1 MRVQT
6 ARSLRPAHSKCLSA
20 RAPLQGVALERCK
33 VIFGITA
40 PPKAREIFDRK
51 TSQGCARQVKKV
63 GYILLDGCSDR
74 PVPSL
79 NYSTPLEVANTPNLD
94 KIARRGRMGRVIT
107 VGRGISPESDIA
119 VFNMLGYSFEKGYP
133 GRGVVESIGAGIDV
147 KDGDLALRA
156 NFATAAGGKI
166 IDRRAGRD
174 MTADDA
180 ATLQEELKEV
190 KLPDAEFD
198 FRSTIG
204 HRAVLVI
211 RAHVPLSAEISNTD
225 PGYVRMKGFGAAREA
240 KDVEAIQ
247 TCKPLEGTAPSK
259 RAAEL
264 VNAFSAQAMKILDE
278 AKVNQERKRSG
289 KKAANMLLFRDAGSF
304 IPKLPSFEEKHHFK
318 GVALVEMPAEVGIA
332 MLLRM
337 KMVKV
342 DDPAD
347 LSGKARLFRREMKEG
362 TVVYAHIKG
371 PDEFGHDG
379 DAPGKRRNIETI
391 DSEFFSTIS
400 EMPHEGTTLAVSCD
414 HATPCILK
422 MHSAD
427 PVPLLV
433 TGKRTAKDG
442 GSCRFTEKD
451 AKRGSMGTLSG
462 KAVLRKVLASE

>member
-1 MRVQT
+1 
-6 ARSLRPAHSKCLSA
+6 
-20 RAPLQGVALERCK
+20 
-33 VIFGITA
+33 
-40 PPKAREIFDRK
+40 
-51 TSQGCARQVKKV
+51 VKQV

-79 NYSTPLEVANTPNLD
+79 NYTTPLEVARTPNLD
-94 KIARRGRMGRVIT
+94 RIARKAKLGRVIT

-119 VFNMLGYSFEKGYP
+119 VFNMLGYSFDKGYP
-133 GRGVVESIGAGIDV
+133 GRGVVESIGAGLAV

-156 NFATAAGGKI
+156 NFATTTSGKI
-166 IDRRAGRD
+166 TDRRAGRD
-174 MTADDA
+174 MTPDDA
-180 ATLQEELKEV
+180 KTLQEELKRV
-190 KLPDAEFD
+190 KLNDAEFD

-211 RAHVPLSAEISNTD
+211 RATRPLSAEISNTD

-247 TCKPLEGTAPSK
+247 TCKPLQATAASR

-278 AKVNQERKRSG
+278 AKVNQERKRNG

-304 IPKLPSFEEKHHFK
+304 IPKLPSFEEKHHYK

-332 MLLRM
+332 LLLNM

-347 LSGKARLFRREMKEG
+347 LSGKAKLFRREMKEG

-379 DAPGKRRNIETI
+379 DATGKKGNIETI
-391 DSEFFSTIS
+391 DREFFSTIS
-400 EMPHEGTTLAVSCD
+400 DMPREETTIAVSCD
-414 HATPCILK
+414 HSTPCVLK

-427 PVPLLV
+427 PVPLLI
-433 TGKRTAKDG
+433 TGKRAAADG
-442 GSCRFTEKD
+442 SAWRFTEKD
-451 AKRGSMGTLSG
+451 AKRGSIGMLSG
-462 KAVLRKVLASE
+462 RAVLRKVLSSD

>member
-1 MRVQT
+1 
-6 ARSLRPAHSKCLSA
+6 
-20 RAPLQGVALERCK
+20 
-33 VIFGITA
+33 
-40 PPKAREIFDRK
+40 
-51 TSQGCARQVKKV
+51 VKKV

-74 PVPSL
+74 PVPAL
-79 NYSTPLEVANTPNLD
+79 NYSTPLEVASTPNLD
-94 KIARRGRMGRVIT
+94 AIARTGRMGRVIT

-119 VFNMLGYSFEKGYP
+119 VFNMLGYSFDKGYP
-133 GRGVVESIGAGIDV
+133 GRGVVESIGAGLDM

-156 NFATAAGGKI
+156 NFATTSNGKI
-166 IDRRAGRD
+166 TDRRAGRD
-174 MTADDA
+174 MTASDA
-180 ATLQEELKEV
+180 ETLKEELKKV

-211 RAHVPLSAEISNTD
+211 RADKPLSAEISNTD

-247 TCKPLEGTAPSK
+247 TCRPLRGTAASK

-264 VNAFSAQAMKILDE
+264 VNAFSKQAMKILDE
-278 AKVNQERKRSG
+278 AKVNQERKRDG

-304 IPKLPSFEEKHHFK
+304 IPKLPSFEGKHHYK

-332 MLLRM
+332 LLLNMR
-337 KMVKV
+337 MVKV

-347 LSGKARLFRREMKEG
+347 LSGKAKLFEREMKEG

-391 DSEFFSTIS
+391 DREFFSAIS
-400 EMPHEGTTLAVSCD
+400 EMPRDGTTIAVSCD
-414 HATPCILK
+414 HATPCVLK

-427 PVPLLV
+427 PVPLLI
-433 TGKRTAKDG
+433 TGKRTAADG
-442 GSCRFTEKD
+442 GSCRFTEKE
-451 AKRGSMGTLSG
+451 AKRGSIGMLSG
-462 KAVLRKVLASE
+462 KAVLKKVLSSD

>member
-1 MRVQT
+1 
-6 ARSLRPAHSKCLSA
+6 
-20 RAPLQGVALERCK
+20 
-33 VIFGITA
+33 
-40 PPKAREIFDRK
+40 
-51 TSQGCARQVKKV
+51 VKKV

-79 NYSTPLEVANTPNLD
+79 NYSTPLEVADTPNLD
-94 KIARRGRMGRVIT
+94 AIARRGEMGRVVT

-119 VFNMLGYSFEKGYP
+119 VFNMLGYSFDKGYA

-147 KDGDLALRA
+147 KDGDLAIRA
-156 NFATAAGGKI
+156 NFATRSDGKI

-174 MTADDA
+174 MTAEDA
-180 ATLQEELKEV
+180 KTLQEELKRV
-190 KLPDAEFD
+190 KLDDAEFD

-211 RAHVPLSAEISNTD
+211 RAHQPLSAEISNTD
-225 PGYVRMKGFGAAREA
+225 PGYVRMKGFGAARGA

-247 TCKPLEGTAPSK
+247 TCRPLENTAASR

-264 VNAFSAQAMKILDE
+264 VNSFSTQAMKILDE
-278 AKVNQERKRSG
+278 AGVNKERKRGG
-289 KKAANMLLFRDAGSF
+289 KKEANMLLFRDSGSF
-304 IPKLPSFEEKHHFK
+304 IPRLPSFEETHHYK

-332 MLLRM
+332 ILLKM

-342 DDPAD
+342 QDPAD
-347 LSGKARLFRREMKEG
+347 LSGKAKLFKREMKEG

-379 DAPGKRRNIETI
+379 DAPGKRANIESI
-391 DSEFFSTIS
+391 DREFFGPIGEVLPEEPTI
-400 EMPHEGTTLAVSCD
+400 AVSCD

-427 PVPLLV
+427 PVPLLIAERRREGQRS
-433 TGKRTAKDG
+433 T
-442 GSCRFTEKD
+442 CRFTEKD
-451 AKRGSMGTLSG
+451 AKRGTVGTLSG
-462 KAVLRKVLASE
+462 KAVLGRVLS

>member
-1 MRVQT
+1 M
-6 ARSLRPAHSKCLSA
+6 
-20 RAPLQGVALERCK
+20 
-33 VIFGITA
+33 
-40 PPKAREIFDRK
+40 
-51 TSQGCARQVKKV
+51 KKV

-74 PVPSL
+74 PVPSM
-79 NYSTPLEVANTPNLD
+79 NYSTPLEVAKTPNLD
-94 KIARRGRMGRVIT
+94 SIARGARMGRVTT

-133 GRGVVESIGAGIDV
+133 GRGVVESIGAGIEV
-147 KDGDLALRA
+147 RDGDLALRA
-156 NFATAAGGKI
+156 NFATRYDGKI
-166 IDRRAGRD
+166 VDRRAGRD
-174 MTADDA
+174 MTPEDA
-180 ATLQEELKEV
+180 KTLQEELEKV
-190 KLPDAEFD
+190 RLPDVEFD

-211 RAHVPLSAEISNTD
+211 RAGSPLSAEVSNTD
-225 PGYVRMKGFGAAREA
+225 PGYVRVKGFGAAREA

-247 TCKPLEGTAPSK
+247 LCRALRGDAASR

-264 VNAFSAQAMKILDE
+264 VNAFSSQAMKILDE
-278 AKVNQERKRSG
+278 AKVNQERKRNG

-304 IPKLPSFEEKHHFK
+304 IPKLPSFEEKHSYK

-332 MLLRM
+332 ILLGMR
-337 KMVKV
+337 MVKV

-347 LSGKARLFRREMKEG
+347 LSGKARLLKREMKEG

-379 DAPGKRRNIETI
+379 DAPGKMANIETI
-391 DSEFFSTIS
+391 DREFFGPIS
-400 EMPHEGTTLAVSCD
+400 ELMPDEPTLAVSCD
-414 HATPCILK
+414 HATPCVLK

-433 TGKRTAKDG
+433 TGRRTVADR

-451 AKRGSMGTLSG
+451 AKRGSMGALVG
-462 KAVLRKVLASE
+462 KEVLRKVLASK

>member
-1 MRVQT
+1 M
-6 ARSLRPAHSKCLSA
+6 
-20 RAPLQGVALERCK
+20 
-33 VIFGITA
+33 
-40 PPKAREIFDRK
+40 
-51 TSQGCARQVKKV
+51 KV

-94 KIARRGRMGRVIT
+94 SIAREGRLGRVIT

-119 VFNMLGYSFEKGYP
+119 VFNMLGYSFDKGYP

-156 NFATAAGGKI
+156 NFATTSAGKI
-166 IDRRAGRD
+166 TDRRAGRD
-174 MTADDA
+174 MTPYESE
-180 ATLQEELKEV
+180 TLQEELKKV
-190 KLPDAEFD
+190 RLPDAEFD

-211 RAHVPLSAEISNTD
+211 RAHEPLSAEISNTD
-225 PGYVRMKGFGAAREA
+225 PGYVRVKGFGAATEA

-247 TCKPLEGTAPSK
+247 KCKPLDRTAAAK

-264 VNAFSAQAMKILDE
+264 VNAFSSQAMKILDE
-278 AKVNQERKRSG
+278 AKVNQERRRLG
-289 KKAANMLLFRDAGSF
+289 KKAANMLLLRDAGSH
-304 IPKLPSFEEKHHFK
+304 IPKLPSFEEKHHYK

-332 MLLRM
+332 MLL
-337 KMVKV
+337 KMTMVRV

-347 LSGKARLFRREMKEG
+347 LAGKAKLFKRETRDG

-379 DAPGKRRNIETI
+379 DAPGKRKNIENI
-391 DSEFFSTIS
+391 DKEFFGAIR
-400 EMPHEGTTLAVSCD
+400 EMPADGTTLAVSCD
-414 HATPCILK
+414 HATPCVLK

-433 TGKRTAKDG
+433 TGRRTAKDG
-442 GSCRFTEKD
+442 ASCRFTERD
-451 AKRGSMGTLSG
+451 AKRGLMGTLTG
-462 KAVLRKVLASE
+462 RTVLRKVLASS

>member
-1 MRVQT
+1 MQGYIRD
-6 ARSLRPAHSKCLSA
+6 KCA
-20 RAPLQGVALERCK
+20 AKGKRD
-33 VIFGITA
+33 
-40 PPKAREIFDRK
+40 FDQK
-51 TSQGCARQVKKV
+51 TSEGCARLVKKV

-74 PVPSL
+74 PVPAL

-94 KIARRGRMGRVIT
+94 AIARKGKMGRVIT

-119 VFNMLGYSFEKGYP
+119 VFNMLGYSFDKGYP

-156 NFATAAGGKI
+156 NFATTSGGKI
-166 IDRRAGRD
+166 TDRRAGRD
-174 MTADDA
+174 MTASDA
-180 ATLQEELKEV
+180 ATLQEELKKV
-190 KLPDAEFD
+190 KLADAEFD

-211 RAHVPLSAEISNTD
+211 RDHAPLSAEISNTD
-225 PGYVRMKGFGAAREA
+225 PGYVRLKGFGAAREA
-240 KDVEAIQ
+240 KDVEAIR
-247 TCKPLEGTAPSK
+247 TSKPLERTAASK

-264 VNAFSAQAMKILDE
+264 VNSFSSQAMKILDE
-278 AKVNQERKRSG
+278 AKVNQERKSDG

-304 IPKLPSFEEKHHFK
+304 IPKLPSFEEKHHYK

-332 MLLRM
+332 LLLDM

-347 LSGKARLFRREMKEG
+347 LSGKAKLFKREMKEG

-379 DAPGKRRNIETI
+379 DARGKRGNIETI
-391 DSEFFSTIS
+391 DRELFSTIS
-400 EMPHEGTTLAVSCD
+400 EMPSEGTTLAVSCD

-433 TGKRTAKDG
+433 TGRRAAEDRS
-442 GSCRFTEKD
+442 SCRFTEKD
-451 AKRGSMGTLSG
+451 AKRGSMGTLMG
-462 KAVLRKVLASE
+462 RAVLRKVLESN

>member
-1 MRVQT
+1 
-6 ARSLRPAHSKCLSA
+6 
-20 RAPLQGVALERCK
+20 
-33 VIFGITA
+33 
-40 PPKAREIFDRK
+40 
-51 TSQGCARQVKKV
+51 VKKV

-74 PVPSL
+74 PVPAL
-79 NYSTPLEVANTPNLD
+79 NYSTPLEVASTPNLD
-94 KIARRGRMGRVIT
+94 AIARRGKMGRVIT

-119 VFNMLGYSFEKGYP
+119 VFNMLGYSFDKGYP
-133 GRGVVESIGAGIDV
+133 GRGVVESIGAGLDV

-156 NFATAAGGKI
+156 NFATTTNGKI
-166 IDRRAGRD
+166 TDRRAGRD
-174 MTADDA
+174 MTASDA
-180 ATLQEELKEV
+180 ETLQEELKKV
-190 KLPDAEFD
+190 RLPDAEFD

-211 RAHVPLSAEISNTD
+211 RADKPLSAEISNTD

-247 TCKPLEGTAPSK
+247 TCKPLQGTAASK
-259 RAAEL
+259 RAAQL
-264 VNAFSAQAMKILDE
+264 VNAFSTQAMKILDE
-278 AKVNQERKRSG
+278 AKVNQERKRDG

-304 IPKLPSFEEKHHFK
+304 IPKLPSFEEKHHYK

-332 MLLRM
+332 ILLDM

-347 LSGKARLFRREMKEG
+347 LSGKAKLFRREMKEG

-379 DAPGKRRNIETI
+379 DAPGKRGNIETI
-391 DSEFFSTIS
+391 DREFFSAIS
-400 EMPHEGTTLAVSCD
+400 EMPRDGTTLAVSCD

-427 PVPLLV
+427 PVPLLI
-433 TGKRTAKDG
+433 TGARTAADAA
-442 GSCRFTEKD
+442 SCRFTEKD
-451 AKRGSMGTLSG
+451 ARRGSIGTLRG
-462 KAVLRKVLASE
+462 RRVLNKVLSSD

>member
-1 MRVQT
+1 
-6 ARSLRPAHSKCLSA
+6 
-20 RAPLQGVALERCK
+20 
-33 VIFGITA
+33 
-40 PPKAREIFDRK
+40 
-51 TSQGCARQVKKV
+51 VKKV

-74 PVPSL
+74 PVPAL
-79 NYSTPLEVANTPNLD
+79 NYSTPLEVANTPCLD
-94 KIARRGRMGRVIT
+94 KIARKGRLGRVIT

-119 VFNMLGYSFEKGYP
+119 VFNMLGYSFDKGYP
-133 GRGVVESIGAGIDV
+133 GRGVVESIGAGLTV

-156 NFATAAGGKI
+156 NFATTANGKI

-174 MTADDA
+174 MTSYDA
-180 ATLQEELKEV
+180 ETLQEELKKV
-190 KLPDAEFD
+190 KLHDAEFD

-211 RAHVPLSAEISNTD
+211 RANRPLSAEISNTD

-247 TCKPLEGTAPSK
+247 TCEPLESTLASK

-264 VNAFSAQAMKILDE
+264 VNAFSTQAMKILDE
-278 AKVNQERKRSG
+278 AKVNQERKRDG

-304 IPKLPSFEEKHHFK
+304 IPELPSFEEKHHYK

-332 MLLRM
+332 LLLHM

-342 DDPAD
+342 GDPAD
-347 LSGKARLFRREMKEG
+347 LSGKAKLFKREMKEG

-379 DAPGKRRNIETI
+379 DATGKRGNIETI
-391 DSEFFSTIS
+391 DREFFSSIS
-400 EMPHEGTTLAVSCD
+400 EMPLDETTLAVSCD
-414 HATPCILK
+414 HGTPCILK

-433 TGKRTAKDG
+433 TGNRTAADG
-442 GSCRFTEKD
+442 SSCRFTEKD

-462 KAVLRKVLASE
+462 RAVLRRVLSSN

>member
-1 MRVQT
+1 M
-6 ARSLRPAHSKCLSA
+6 
-20 RAPLQGVALERCK
+20 
-33 VIFGITA
+33 
-40 PPKAREIFDRK
+40 
-51 TSQGCARQVKKV
+51 KKV

-74 PVPSL
+74 PVPAL
-79 NYSTPLEVANTPNLD
+79 NYSTPLEVASTPNLD
-94 KIARRGRMGRVIT
+94 AIARKGRMGRVIT

-119 VFNMLGYSFEKGYP
+119 VFNMLGYSFDKGYP
-133 GRGVVESIGAGIDV
+133 GRGVVESIGAGLRM

-156 NFATAAGGKI
+156 NFATTSNGKI
-166 IDRRAGRD
+166 TDRRAGRD
-174 MTADDA
+174 MTASDA
-180 ATLQEELKEV
+180 ETLQEELKKV
-190 KLPDAEFD
+190 KLADAEFD

-211 RAHVPLSAEISNTD
+211 RANEPLSAEISNTD
-225 PGYVRMKGFGAAREA
+225 PGYVRMKGFGAARAA

-247 TCKPLEGTAPSK
+247 TCKPLRGTTAAR

-264 VNAFSAQAMKILDE
+264 VNSFSTQAMKILDE
-278 AKVNQERKRSG
+278 AKVNQERKREG

-304 IPKLPSFEEKHHFK
+304 IPNLPSFEEKHHYR

-332 MLLRM
+332 ILLDM

-342 DDPAD
+342 DDPGD
-347 LSGKARLFRREMKEG
+347 LSGKAKLFRREMKEG

-391 DSEFFSTIS
+391 DREFFGTVS
-400 EMPHEGTTLAVSCD
+400 EVLGDGTTLAVSCD
-414 HATPCILK
+414 HATPCVLK

-433 TGKRTAKDG
+433 TGKRTAADG
-442 GSCRFTEKD
+442 GSCRFTERD
-451 AKRGSMGTLSG
+451 AKRGSIGTLSG
-462 KAVLRKVLASE
+462 RAVLKKVLTSD

>member
-1 MRVQT
+1 LSR
-6 ARSLRPAHSKCLSA
+6 RSPE
-20 RAPLQGVALERCK
+20 G
-33 VIFGITA
+33 
-40 PPKAREIFDRK
+40 
-51 TSQGCARQVKKV
+51 VKKV

-74 PVPSL
+74 PVPSM
-79 NYSTPLEVANTPNLD
+79 NYSTPLEVASTPNLD
-94 KIARRGRMGRVIT
+94 RIARRGRMGRVIT

-119 VFNMLGYSFEKGYP
+119 VFNMLGYSFDKGYP

-147 KDGDLALRA
+147 KDGDLAIRA
-156 NFATAAGGKI
+156 NFATRSDGKI
-166 IDRRAGRD
+166 VDRRAGRD

-180 ATLQEELKEV
+180 KTLQDELKKV
-190 KLPDAEFD
+190 RLPDAEFD

-211 RAHVPLSAEISNTD
+211 RAHVSLSAEISNTD

-247 TCKPLEGTAPSK
+247 RCKPLKGNAASK

-264 VNAFSAQAMKILDE
+264 VNAFSTQAMKVLDE
-278 AKVNQERKRSG
+278 ADVNRERKRDG

-304 IPKLPSFEEKHHFK
+304 IPELPSFEEKHHYK

-332 MLLRM
+332 ILLKMR
-337 KMVKV
+337 MVKV

-347 LSGKARLFRREMKEG
+347 LSGKAKLFKREMREG

-391 DSEFFSTIS
+391 DREFFGPIS
-400 EMPHEGTTLAVSCD
+400 EMPRDETTLGISCD

-427 PVPLLV
+427 PVPLLI
-433 TGKRTAKDG
+433 TGKKTSRLG

-451 AKRGSMGTLSG
+451 AKRGSLGMLSG
-462 KAVLRKVLASE
+462 RAVLKKVLSSS

>member
-1 MRVQT
+1 MKR
-6 ARSLRPAHSKCLSA
+6 
-20 RAPLQGVALERCK
+20 
-33 VIFGITA
+33 
-40 PPKAREIFDRK
+40 
-51 TSQGCARQVKKV
+51 V

-94 KIARRGRMGRVIT
+94 RISRTGRMGQVIT

-119 VFNMLGYSFEKGYP
+119 VFNMLGYSFDKGYP
-133 GRGVVESIGAGIDV
+133 GRGVVESIGAGLRFS
-147 KDGDLALRA
+147 DGDLALRA
-156 NFATAAGGKI
+156 NFATRSDVKI

-180 ATLQEELKEV
+180 KTLQEELKRV
-190 KLPDAEFD
+190 RLPDAEFD

-211 RAHVPLSAEISNTD
+211 KAHVPLSAEISNTD
-225 PGYVRMKGFGAAREA
+225 PGYVRMKGFGAARKA

-247 TCKPLEGTAPSK
+247 TCKALRSNTPSK

-264 VNAFSAQAMKILDE
+264 VNAFSNQAMKVLDE
-278 AKVNQERKRSG
+278 AKVNQERKRNG

-304 IPKLPSFEEKHHFK
+304 IPKLPSFQDTHGYK

-332 MLLRM
+332 ILLKM
-337 KMVKV
+337 KMVNV

-347 LSGKARLFRREMKEG
+347 LSGKAKLFRREMKDG

-379 DAPGKRRNIETI
+379 DAPGKRGNIETI
-391 DSEFFSTIS
+391 DREFFGPIG
-400 EMPHEGTTLAVSCD
+400 ELAAGETTLAVSCD
-414 HATPCILK
+414 HATPCVLK

-433 TGKRTAKDG
+433 TGQRAAADER
-442 GSCRFTEKD
+442 SCRFTEKD
-451 AKRGSMGTLSG
+451 AKRGSLGTLSG
-462 KAVLRKVLASE
+462 KSVLRKVLASI

>member
-1 MRVQT
+1 LKR
-6 ARSLRPAHSKCLSA
+6 
-20 RAPLQGVALERCK
+20 
-33 VIFGITA
+33 
-40 PPKAREIFDRK
+40 
-51 TSQGCARQVKKV
+51 V

-94 KIARRGRMGRVIT
+94 KVARKGKMGRVIT

-133 GRGVVESIGAGIDV
+133 GRGMVESIGAGIDV
-147 KDGDLALRA
+147 RDGDLAIRA
-156 NFATAAGGKI
+156 NFATRTDGKI

-180 ATLQEELKEV
+180 KTLQEELKRV
-190 KLPDAEFD
+190 KLIDAEFE

-211 RAHVPLSAEISNTD
+211 RAHRPLSAEISNTD
-225 PGYVRMKGFGAAREA
+225 PGYVRMEGFGAAREA

-247 TCKPLEGTAPSK
+247 ICKPLQSNAASK

-264 VNAFSAQAMKILDE
+264 VNSFSRQAMKILDE
-278 AKVNQERKRSG
+278 AKVNQERRRGG
-289 KKAANMLLFRDAGSF
+289 KKAANMLLFRDSGSF
-304 IPKLPSFEEKHHFK
+304 IPKLPSFEEKHHYK

-332 MLLRM
+332 ILLKMR
-337 KMVKV
+337 MVKAG
-342 DDPAD
+342 DPAD
-347 LSGKARLFRREMKEG
+347 LVGKAKLFKREMKEG

-379 DAPGKRRNIETI
+379 DAPGKKANIETI
-391 DSEFFSTIS
+391 DKEFFGPVS
-400 EMPHEGTTLAVSCD
+400 ETLADAATLAVSCD

-427 PVPLLV
+427 PVPLLI
-433 TGKRTAKDG
+433 TGKKAEGEK

-451 AKRGSMGTLSG
+451 AKRGSIGTLSG
-462 KAVLRKVLASE
+462 RAVLKKVLSTN

>member
-1 MRVQT
+1 M
-6 ARSLRPAHSKCLSA
+6 
-20 RAPLQGVALERCK
+20 
-33 VIFGITA
+33 
-40 PPKAREIFDRK
+40 
-51 TSQGCARQVKKV
+51 KKV

-94 KIARRGRMGRVIT
+94 KIARTSKMGRVIT

-133 GRGVVESIGAGIDV
+133 GRGVIESIGAGIDFR
-147 KDGDLALRA
+147 DGDLALRA
-156 NFATAAGGKI
+156 NFATRTDGKI
-166 IDRRAGRD
+166 TDRRAGRD
-174 MTADDA
+174 MTSDDA
-180 ATLQEELKEV
+180 ETLQEELKKV
-190 KLPDAEFD
+190 RVPDAEFE

-211 RAHVPLSAEISNTD
+211 RADGELSAEISNTD
-225 PGYVRMKGFGAAREA
+225 PGYVRMKGFGAAAAA

-247 TCKPLEGTAPSK
+247 TCKPLDKARASR

-264 VNAFSAQAMKILDE
+264 VNAFSTQAMRILDE
-278 AKVNQERKRSG
+278 AKVNKERRREG

-304 IPKLPSFEEKHHFK
+304 IPKLPSFEEKHGYK

-332 MLLRM
+332 QLLNMR
-337 KMVKV
+337 MVKV

-347 LSGKARLFRREMKEG
+347 VAAKARLFKREMKDG

-379 DAPGKRRNIETI
+379 DAMGKRKNIEGI
-391 DSEFFSTIS
+391 DEDFFSTIS
-400 EMPHEGTTLAVSCD
+400 ELLPDGPTIAISCD

-427 PVPLLV
+427 PVPLAIS
-433 TGKRTAKDG
+433 GKKGPEDA

-451 AKRGSMGTLSG
+451 AKRGSLGTLAG
-462 KAVLRKVLASE
+462 KRVLSTVLSSE